1 MAKRKLSELGDY
13 LRRVEVAVTRE
24 AASLAAARIVVDLQ
38 NKGPAWSGTFRNS
51 WRIVPGDQSVP
62 ATIAAPPYKRGDK
75 QPDAIAPTPVKVPP
89 LGFGFRANRGPLGQ
103 KPGGVLYTIGNAS
116 RHRLIAMDLVPGR
129 IPPRT
134 APADWYETYVRG
146 GGLRRTVQ
154 AAIDEAAA
162 DARRTR
168 QQ

>member
-1 MAKRKLSELGDY
+1 MAFRRLKELGTY
-13 LRRVEVAVTRE
+13 LRAVEESVATG
-24 AASLAAARIVVDLQ
+24 AARRSAERIVKELQ
-38 NKGPAWSGTFRNS
+38 EEGPAWSGTFRNS

-62 ATIAAPPYKRGDK
+62 ATIAAPPYKPGDK
-75 QPDAIAPTPVKVPP
+75 RPEAIKPAPVKVPP

-134 APADWYETYVRG
+134 APSDWFETYMRG
-146 GGLRRTVQ
+146 GGFRKAVQ
-154 AAIDEAAA
+154 TSLDAAIA
-162 DARRTR
+162 DARRVR
-168 QQ
+168 P